1 MYSVAILYTFRST
14 ITVLK
19 RASESADHGH
29 DAQHLLYN
37 ICCTCLGARL
47 QRASDHGHDAQHAGQ
62 EAQPAGPTEATDNA
76 QETRYRYDRVGRRY

>member
-1 MYSVAILYTFRST
+1 MFSVAILYST
-14 ITVLK
+14 
-19 RASESADHGH
+19 R
-29 DAQHLLYN
+29 
-37 ICCTCLGARL
+37 LGARV